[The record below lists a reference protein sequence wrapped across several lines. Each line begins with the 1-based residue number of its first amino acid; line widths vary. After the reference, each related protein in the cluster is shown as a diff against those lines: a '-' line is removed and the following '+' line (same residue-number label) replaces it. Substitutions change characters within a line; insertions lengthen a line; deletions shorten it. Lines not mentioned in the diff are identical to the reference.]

1 MCSNRKDI
9 SPILKELFPSA
20 EMTSYLARC
29 PFGDDADCRHSRH
42 GRMFD
47 DAPPE
52 KLPLR
57 RYTIADAIAGASIS
71 LERKRELFLL
81 LAEGEEDGY
90 FSDLADAVSLAIQE
104 MQPKPGEFFY
114 LTVCSYEEDIAH
126 TREETMGAFLSWEQ
140 IFEAIQSCWGS
151 DADFEELL
159 TWFYVEKWTPDGNG
173 RLKNKYSYEVIG
185 GKVCYCCCE
194 DLSVHKRLNLG
205 GYTDPNLPVPFHA
218 GDIVTVDCRPFAPVR
233 HVVILEI
240 GDNCDCCCL
249 QALYYAGNGTWDT
262 GAVKHGHIIPR
273 YTGKLSPLYRL
284 ASFHGQ
290 LPEEERL
297 LEKVNQ
303 YVSGE
308 EERGSALWNYIFE
321 LCDGRMKRTVTE
333 EQLLSYIGSNA
344 NTLGRTEKHDI

>member
-1 MCSNRKDI
+1 MCSSRKDI

-20 EMTSYLARC
+20 EMASYLVRC
-29 PFGDDADCRHSRH
+29 PFGDDAVCRYSRH

-57 RYTIADAIAGASIS
+57 RHTIADTIAGALIS
-71 LERKRELFLL
+71 LERKRDLFLQ

-90 FSDLADAVSLAIQE
+90 FSDLANAVSQAVQE

-114 LTVCSYEEDIAH
+114 LIACSYEEDTAH
-126 TREETMGAFLSWEQ
+126 TTEETIGAFLTWEH
-140 IFEAIQSCWGS
+140 IFEAIQKYWGGDVDS
-151 DADFEELL
+151 ENFL

-173 RLKNKYSYEVIG
+173 RLKNTYSYEVIG
-185 GKVCYCCCE
+185 GKVCYCCCK
-194 DLSVHKRLNLG
+194 DLSVHERIILD

-262 GAVKHGHIIPR
+262 GAVKHGHIIPH
-273 YTGKLSPLYRL
+273 YAGKLSPLYRL

-297 LEKVNQ
+297 LEQVSQ
-303 YVSGE
+303 YVNGE
-308 EERGSALWNYIFE
+308 EERGSALWNYIFG
-321 LCDGRMKRTVTE
+321 LCDGGMKRTVTE
-333 EQLLSYIGSNA
+333 DQILSYIRSNA
-344 NTLGRTEKHDI
+344 NT

>member
-1 MCSNRKDI
+1 MCNDGKDI
-9 SPILKELFPSA
+9 SLILKELFPSA
-20 EMTSYLARC
+20 EMASYLARC

-57 RYTIADAIAGASIS
+57 RYMIENAIAGAPIS
-71 LERKRELFLL
+71 LERKGELYRL
-81 LAEGEEDGY
+81 LAEGEEDGF

-114 LTVCSYEEDIAH
+114 LTVCSYEEDIAR
-126 TREETMGAFLSWEQ
+126 TTEETMGAFLSWEQ
-140 IFEAIQSCWGS
+140 ILEAIQECWGS

-159 TWFYVEKWTPDGNG
+159 TWFYVEKWTPDGSG
-173 RLKNKYSYEVIG
+173 RLKNNYGYEVIG

-194 DLSVHKRLNLG
+194 DLSVHERIDLG

-218 GDIVTVDCRPFAPVR
+218 GNIVTVDCRPFAPVR

-240 GDNCDCCCL
+240 GDNRDCCCL

-262 GAVKHGHIIPR
+262 GAVKHGYIIPH
-273 YTGKLSPLYRL
+273 YAGKLSPLYRL

-297 LEKVNQ
+297 LEKVSR
-303 YVSGE
+303 YVNGD
-308 EERGSALWNYIFE
+308 EERGAALWNYIFHLE
-321 LCDGRMKRTVTE
+321 EEGKLRAVTE
-333 EQLLSYIGSNA
+333 DQLMSYIESDRA
-344 NTLGRTEKHDI
+344 K

>member
-1 MCSNRKDI
+1 MCNDVKDI

-20 EMTSYLARC
+20 EMASYLARC
-29 PFGDDADCRHSRH
+29 PFGDDIPCNRNY
-42 GRMFD
+42 MFD

-52 KLPLR
+52 KLPLC
-57 RYTIADAIAGASIS
+57 RYMIEDAIAGAPIS
-71 LERKRELFLL
+71 LERKRELFRL

-90 FSDLADAVSLAIQE
+90 FSDLADVVSQAVQE

-114 LTVCSYEEDIAH
+114 LTVCSYKEDIAR
-126 TREETMGAFLSWEQ
+126 TEEEMMGAFLSWEQ
-140 IFEAIQSCWGS
+140 IFEVIQNCWGS

-173 RLKNKYSYEVIG
+173 RLKNNYSYEVIG

-194 DLSVHKRLNLG
+194 ELSVHERLNLG

-249 QALYYAGNGTWDT
+249 QALYYAGDGTWDT
-262 GAVKHGHIIPR
+262 GAVKHGHIISH
-273 YTGKLSPLYRL
+273 YAGKLSPLYRL

-290 LPEEERL
+290 LSEEERL
-297 LEKVNQ
+297 LEKVSR
-303 YVSGE
+303 YVNGD
-308 EERGSALWNYIFE
+308 EERGSALWHYIFD
-321 LCDGRMKRTVTE
+321 LCDDRRRRTVTE
-333 EQLLSYIGSNA
+333 EQILSFLESGTKA
-344 NTLGRTEKHDI
+344 